1 MKQLVTIDKVHK
13 NPDNPRTI
21 KGIKFEK
28 LVQSIKELP
37 KMLEKRPIV
46 VDENMIIQGGNMRY
60 LACIEAGLK
69 QVWVDDMEDWTEEEK
84 RQFIIKD
91 NVSFGE
97 WDFDMLTS
105 HYDALELDK
114 MGVDLDPS
122 MFKVEVDTDSYEESI
137 DTKFNDYT
145 IYFGNEE
152 EMDIWYAFLK
162 KLKNKF
168 SDYENVSERVL
179 KYISEVYGEN
189 NMKESEMILKFIQ
202 IETDGD
208 KK

>member
-1 MKQLVTIDKVHK
+1 
-13 NPDNPRTI
+13 
-21 KGIKFEK
+21 
-28 LVQSIKELP
+28 
-37 KMLEKRPIV
+37 
-46 VDENMIIQGGNMRY
+46 MRY

-69 QVWVDDMEDWTEEEK
+69 EVWIDNMEDWSEEEK

-105 HYDALELDK
+105 HYDALELDQ
-114 MGVDLDPS
+114 MGVDLDPN
-122 MFKVEVDTDSYEESI
+122 MFKVEVDEEQYEQSV

-145 IYFGNEE
+145 IYFANEE

-162 KLKNKF
+162 RLKNKF

-179 KYISEVYGEN
+179 RYIAEVYEDN
-189 NMKESEMILKFIQ
+189 NMPESKMILKFIQ
-202 IETDGD
+202 GDIDG
-208 KK
+208 